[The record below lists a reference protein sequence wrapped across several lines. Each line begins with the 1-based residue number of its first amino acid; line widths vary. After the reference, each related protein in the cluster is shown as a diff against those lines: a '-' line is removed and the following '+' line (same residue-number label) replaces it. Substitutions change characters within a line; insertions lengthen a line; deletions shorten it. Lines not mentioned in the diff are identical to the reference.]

1 MKAQPSANLPW
12 SRRRQLRRG
21 GEPRTKDEV
30 RAVRDYVAWLDGK
43 GLFFQSASVAV
54 GMFLGALLFGEVAL
68 ALGMAVIAFAVTFL
82 LTRLTR
88 DRMRGRLAAKR
99 TEADL

>member
-1 MKAQPSANLPW
+1 MRRIPW

-21 GEPRTKDEV
+21 REPRTKDEV
-30 RAVRDYVAWLDGK
+30 RAVRDYIAWLDGK
-43 GLFFQSASVAV
+43 GLYVQSASVAV
-54 GMFLGALLFGEVAL
+54 GVFLGALLFGEVAM
-68 ALGMAVIAFAVTFL
+68 ALGGAVSAFAVTFL

-88 DRMRGRLAAKR
+88 DRMRGRLAARR